1 MSRQLGTSIYDP
13 LCFEFI
19 LIMIVAIKDYLHLY
33 LALYEV
39 ILEGSIHVTAS
50 AGKGLQ
56 NTKGIFKI
64 FNIV

>member
-1 MSRQLGTSIYDP
+1 M
-13 LCFEFI
+13 CFEFI